1 MASKEKQT
9 IVVDHVHSKR
19 ESPEEQPSETKG
31 RHVAAAIYCLTRC
44 RRKSLVTVVAIIIVS
59 IAVLI
64 AVVFVRKHLT

>member
-31 RHVAAAIYCLTRC
+31 RHVAVAIYCLTRC
-44 RRKSLVTVVAIIIVS
+44 RRKSLVTVVGTIGS

-64 AVVFVRKHLT
+64 AVVFVRKHLM

>member
-1 MASKEKQT
+1 MFRGSLKT

-19 ESPEEQPSETKG
+19 EGPEEQPSETKG

>member
-1 MASKEKQT
+1 MASKERQT

-31 RHVAAAIYCLTRC
+31 GHVAAAIYCLTGC
-44 RRKSLVTVVAIIIVS
+44 RRKGLVTIFAIIVS